1 MSGAYLSVNLHKQ
14 VLFELGSCRS
24 STSHFVLL
32 VYHELNSTAAFWFLQ
47 RGARN
52 SETFCHFFVTVN
64 NFYLL
69 DLRAEAI
76 ERRLVIRLAVDSD
89 WLQKK
94 QDGCRTRKKNHRA
107 GVEKIEVLW

>member
-89 WLQKK
+89 WLQKR
-94 QDGCRTRKKNHRA
+94 QDGLHTRKKNHHA
-107 GVEKIEVLW
+107 GLEKN

>member
-1 MSGAYLSVNLHKQ
+1 MVNLHKQ
-14 VLFELGSCRS
+14 VLFELGSCWS

-32 VYHELNSTAAFWFLQ
+32 VYHELSSAAALWFLQ
-47 RGARN
+47 MGARS

-89 WLQKK
+89 WLQKR
-94 QDGCRTRKKNHRA
+94 QDGCRTRKKNHRW
-107 GVEKIEVLW
+107 GGEKIEVFW